1 MARIRRHVEDCA
13 NLPVGI
19 QEWSFNRNHAPEN
32 LGRRLSVVLPTIT
45 LCPCCYSLTCL
56 QHSIH
61 WTKRLLRR
69 LDHTCGVP
77 GRPTSHKW
85 VDSYLSGRC
94 QYVKVCDRV
103 SSSVRCDYGVP
114 QGSVLGSLLFS
125 IYTSPIVD
133 VITPFTVDHHAQYAA
148 ETFSEPIYFIA
159 SSLHYG
165 RPA

>member
-1 MARIRRHVEDCA
+1 MLDDVYPSCCKQSVSVSAATARPVCSIRYTRPND
-13 NLPVGI
+13 
-19 QEWSFNRNHAPEN
+19 
-32 LGRRLSVVLPTIT
+32 
-45 LCPCCYSLTCL
+45 SLASAC
-56 QHSIH
+56 
-61 WTKRLLRR
+61 
-69 LDHTCGVP
+69 DHTCGVH

-148 ETFSEPIYFIA
+148 ETFSKPIYFIA